1 MSDLSIVNEDGV
13 LKVTIT
19 CPDRLNSVTS
29 QMLNQ
34 MADALEAADGVRVAV
49 FGGEGRAFC
58 SGAVMVPGAVDDQ
71 ILAAIERVIS
81 AITKAPFPVLAAVN
95 GLAAGLGSSLA
106 LACDLQV
113 TKASGYFLQAFIN
126 VGLMGD
132 GGAHMFLAE
141 TLGRARAARLLM
153 LGERLPNKEAFA
165 AGLVS
170 HCVADDDFDRTVEEL
185 VERLANGP
193 TMAFSRIKSA
203 INAAAISQLDEVLAL
218 ESAGQ
223 TVLGNSADHQEGI
236 LAFTQKRPAN
246 FTGA

>member
-1 MSDLSIVNEDGV
+1 
-13 LKVTIT
+13 
-19 CPDRLNSVTS
+19 
-29 QMLNQ
+29 
-34 MADALEAADGVRVAV
+34 
-49 FGGEGRAFC
+49 
-58 SGAVMVPGAVDDQ
+58 
-71 ILAAIERVIS
+71 
-81 AITKAPFPVLAAVN
+81 
-95 GLAAGLGSSLA
+95 
-106 LACDLQV
+106 
-113 TKASGYFLQAFIN
+113 
-126 VGLMGD
+126 
-132 GGAHMFLAE
+132 
-141 TLGRARAARLLM
+141 M

-165 AGLVS
+165 AGLVI
-170 HCVADDDFDRTVEEL
+170 HGVADDDFDCTVEEL